1 MKKTIIKL
9 ENVEKIY
16 HMGEV
21 DVPALRGISLEI
33 QEGEFLA
40 VTGPSG
46 SGKST
51 LMHLLGS
58 LDLPTKG
65 KIFLDGKNIAEMSE
79 SDLATLRG
87 KKIGFIFQQFNLLP
101 TFTALENVM
110 LTLELQDVPTNE
122 AKKHATKLLTD
133 VGLGDRLTHMPSQ
146 LSGGQQQRVAIARAL
161 AGDPDVILAD
171 EPTGNLDSKT
181 GEYSMNLLGGLHKKG
196 KTIILVTHDR
206 NLVHHAHRVIQT
218 KDGLIDR
225 EYKSRQTHKQRK
237 RKKK

>member
-1 MKKTIIKL
+1 MTRPIIKL
-9 ENVEKIY
+9 EKVEKIY

-101 TFTALENVM
+101 TFTALEKVM
-110 LTLELQDVPTNE
+110 LTLELQDVPTKE
-122 AKKHATKLLTD
+122 AKKHATKFLKD

-146 LSGGQQQRVAIARAL
+146 LSGGQQQGVAIARSL
-161 AGDPDVILAD
+161 AGNPDVL
-171 EPTGNLDSKT
+171 
-181 GEYSMNLLGGLHKKG
+181 
-196 KTIILVTHDR
+196 
-206 NLVHHAHRVIQT
+206 
-218 KDGLIDR
+218 
-225 EYKSRQTHKQRK
+225 
-237 RKKK
+237 